1 MTPAAT
7 ISLQAIMNEKYVAM
21 FQTVEEWNDYKRTGF
36 PTFGRDAPTAA
47 DVSIAER
54 EANPNTP
61 ADGARNWN
69 DTGPVSSNCG

>member
-1 MTPAAT
+1 
-7 ISLQAIMNEKYVAM
+7 MNEKYVAL
-21 FQTVEEWNDYKRTGF
+21 FQNPEVWNDWKRTGF
-36 PTFGRDAPTAA
+36 PTLVGTPPRRLTYPI
-47 DVSIAER
+47 SER